1 MKVVCLAV
9 YFWIIQIASAISLCT
24 TPNGEQAECVSLPKC
39 KMLFNALQTRKK
51 GAIKFLGNSR
61 CGPKQ
66 QTPMVCCGSE
76 AYPLPTNLLPNR
88 SICGDPSGDDRV
100 VGGNVTGIWE
110 YPWMALLKY
119 RKTNDGSDAGFK
131 CGGTLINNRYILTAA
146 HCVKTP
152 SQFYLDEVRLGEW
165 KISSEK
171 DCAEAEDSS
180 APECADPVID
190 LKIEEKIPHP
200 GYDQRNGKND
210 IALLRLER
218 NVGYTDSIK
227 PICLKVSQAPEPGP
241 ESEMIVVGWGATEN
255 SSNSDYKLKL
265 KVPIVPRKVCNEKI
279 TILGSIESDRICAGG
294 EAGKDSCAG
303 DSGGPLM
310 HLTIGEWYV
319 GQRWYQEGI
328 VSRGAGCGYL
338 GYPGVYV
345 RVAHYMN
352 WIVENLRSF

>member
-1 MKVVCLAV
+1 MKVVRLAA
-9 YFWIIQIASAISLCT
+9 YFWIIQITSATLFCT
-24 TPNGEQAECVSLPKC
+24 TPNGEQATCVSLPEC
-39 KMLFNALQTRKK
+39 KILFNALQTRKK
-51 GAIKFLGNSR
+51 GAIEFLTNSH

-66 QTPMVCCGSE
+66 QAPMVCCGSE

-88 SICGDPSGDDRV
+88 SICGQPSGDDKV
-100 VGGNVTGIWE
+100 VGGNVTGIWDF
-110 YPWMALLKY
+110 PWMALLKY
-119 RKTNDGSDAGFK
+119 RETKDGSDAGFK

-146 HCVKTP
+146 HCVKTH
-152 SQFYLDEVRLGEW
+152 SQIYLDEVRLGEW

-180 APECADPVID
+180 TLECADPVID
-190 LKIEEKIPHP
+190 LKIEEKITHP

-210 IALLRLER
+210 IALLRLEK
-218 NVGYTDSIK
+218 NVDYTDYIK
-227 PICLKVSQAPEPGP
+227 PICLKVSEAPEPEP
-241 ESEMIVVGWGATEN
+241 KSEMFVVGWGATEN
-255 SSNSDYKLKL
+255 K
-265 KVPIVPRKVCNEKI
+265 
-279 TILGSIESDRICAGG
+279 SDRICAGG

-310 HLTIGEWYV
+310 HLSIGDLYV
-319 GQRWYQEGI
+319 EQRWYQEGI
-328 VSRGAGCGYL
+328 VSRGVGCGYL